1 MKQYITDTD
10 GVLIRIEDF
19 SLIDAIGWEEYNKW
33 QTHNDKRVA
42 KGLIPIE
49 YEEYREGLVLLR
61 GDQIKRNEE
70 IELKKEWKEKNLSE
84 IAILIDEELG
94 SFTFLN
100 YKNTLKMGL
109 EPQYLY
115 RFVILCCYMDYDNS
129 IRYGN
134 GKEGSNYATEKDLEE
149 IWKLS
154 KRETINTKK
163 ALIEYDLLRVE
174 GGRLYINPLYC
185 RRGQKVK
192 KISKTYLKGSVK
204 MFRDGLLELNEKV
217 DAKQHKRMALFVQLL
232 PYVNYHYNIL
242 CSNPNE
248 SDLDKVKP
256 LTPKDMCKLVGYDE
270 KHSSRLIKELSQLK
284 INNRYAIA
292 IVLRDGMSKKHIY
305 INPFIYCKTND
316 AEKLRGII
324 TMFKIE
330 EDKK

>member
-129 IRYGN
+129 IRFGN
-134 GKEGSNYATEKDLEE
+134 GKEGSNFATEKDLEE

-154 KRETINTKK
+154 RMETFNTKK

-174 GGRLYINPLYC
+174 GGRLYINQLYC

-192 KISKTYLKGSVK
+192 KIPKTYLKGSVK

-248 SDLDKVKP
+248 GDIEKIKP
-256 LTPKDMCKLVGYDE
+256 LTPKEICKLVGYDE
-270 KHSSRLIKELSQLK
+270 NQSSRLIRELLKLK
-284 INNRYAIA
+284 INGLDAIA
-292 IVLRDGMSKKHIY
+292 LVIRDSLSVKDIY

-324 TMFKIE
+324 TIFKTKNH
-330 EDKK
+330 KK

>member
-33 QTHNDKRVA
+33 QSHNDKRVA

-49 YEEYREGLVLLR
+49 YEEYRMGLVLLR
-61 GDQIKRNEE
+61 GDKVKRNEE
-70 IELKKEWKEKNLSE
+70 IELIKEWKEKNLSE

-94 SFTFLN
+94 SFNFLN

-134 GKEGSNYATEKDLEE
+134 SKEGFNYATEKDLEE

-174 GGRLYINPLYC
+174 GKHLYINQLYC

-192 KISKTYLKGSVK
+192 KIPKTYLKGSVK
-204 MFRDGLLELNEKV
+204 MFKDGLLELNEKV